1 MKFTQLTETVS
12 KRPIPPHATHLIAE
26 AMVCDEEGEDVD
38 VCHLRFTH
46 SVIGANHGPPRF
58 LSLSSA
64 SEHICRSQMKR
75 NVYPILY

>member
-38 VCHLRFTH
+38 VCHLSFTH
-46 SVIGANHGPPRF
+46 SVIGANHGHPLDPFPCRPH
-58 LSLSSA
+58 LSMFV
-64 SEHICRSQMKR
+64 IVK
-75 NVYPILY
+75 

>member
-38 VCHLRFTH
+38 VCHL
-46 SVIGANHGPPRF
+46 F
-58 LSLSSA
+58 LHA
-64 SEHICRSQMKR
+64 FGHRS
-75 NVYPILY
+75 